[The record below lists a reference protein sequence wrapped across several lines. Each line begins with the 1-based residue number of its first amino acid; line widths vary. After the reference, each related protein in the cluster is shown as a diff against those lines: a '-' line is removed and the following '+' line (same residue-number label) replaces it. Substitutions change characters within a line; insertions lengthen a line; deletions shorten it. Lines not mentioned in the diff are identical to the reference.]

1 MGKKVKRV
9 IRQATPEECNRHA
22 EVRARAKR
30 EFPPLEPPR
39 EPSVKN
45 RVAAAIR
52 KARKDQQLTWYAVA
66 KKAGIPNPNTVR
78 DIEYGR
84 DAKLSNVEAIAKAL
98 GLKLELVEAPP

>member
-1 MGKKVKRV
+1 VKR
-9 IRQATPEECNRHA
+9 Q
-22 EVRARAKR
+22 
-30 EFPPLEPPR
+30 FPPLDPPR

-52 KARKDQQLTWYAVA
+52 KARKDQNLTWYAVA

-78 DIEYGR
+78 DIEYGH

-98 GLKLELVEAPP
+98 GLKLALVEASS